1 MKANEK
7 PTEQVE
13 DVKKSIIV
21 RINRLVGQLEGIKRM
36 VNENRICDDI
46 LVQLAAFNSS
56 IKSLANY
63 MIEKHMYT
71 SVLDSIKKGNVEIL
85 SDVVHLFKMF
95 Q

>member
-7 PTEQVE
+7 PIEQVE
-13 DVKKSIIV
+13 DVKKAINI